1 MVSGKITAS
10 PDFADRSTHLI
21 AGACNANSTL
31 VAGRPDQSHHSLD
44 DSVADRKKFRP
55 FECRRA
61 SGFLYK
67 INGGCHGFWSRRA
80 FVVTW
85 SSATDYYFARLVH
98 APLDRNGAADSSA

>member
-10 PDFADRSTHLI
+10 PDIAGRSTHLI
-21 AGACNANSTL
+21 AGARDANSTL
-31 VAGRPDQSHHSLD
+31 VAGRSDQSHHSHD
-44 DSVADRKKFRP
+44 DSVTDRKSFARLN
-55 FECRRA
+55 A
-61 SGFLYK
+61 GWVNDLHYK
-67 INGGCHGFWSRRA
+67 INGGCHGLWQRRA